1 MQVETSYR
9 SWQVNDVNGL
19 QDVLAWRDNRGGAQF
34 WLSDELVKYPVLAI
48 RVTGELTNVFFFPK
62 EGHPGFRCVGGEG
75 LPKNES
81 TTFVFDGCDPW
92 TGEDSPN
99 EFVVPL
105 KTACSIA
112 AEFLWKKE
120 MSKAVSWLEL

>member
-1 MQVETSYR
+1 MQVDASRR
-9 SWQVNDVNGL
+9 SWQVSDANTL
-19 QDVLAWRDNRGGAQF
+19 QEVLAWRDNRGGAEF
-34 WLSDELVKYPVLAI
+34 WLCEGPEHYPILGI
-48 RVTGELTNVFFFPK
+48 RVTGELTNVFFFPHK
-62 EGHPGFRCVGGEG
+62 GHPGFRCLGGEG
-75 LPKNES
+75 LPEDEL